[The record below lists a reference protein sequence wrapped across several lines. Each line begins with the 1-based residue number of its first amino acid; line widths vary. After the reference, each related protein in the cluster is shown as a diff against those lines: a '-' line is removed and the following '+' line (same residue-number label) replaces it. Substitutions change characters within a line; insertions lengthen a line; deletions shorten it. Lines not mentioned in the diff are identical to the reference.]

1 MKFCG
6 VMQIKCIPIK
16 CKKKGGGGRRRLG
29 RYKNGDKMQPNETG
43 WKTLAITHLQA
54 ASDELIHCRHTLE
67 LGESD
72 CKDGMQRKNK
82 FQWSL

>member
-1 MKFCG
+1 
-6 VMQIKCIPIK
+6 
-16 CKKKGGGGRRRLG
+16 
-29 RYKNGDKMQPNETG
+29 MQPNETG

-82 FQWSL
+82 FQ

>member
-16 CKKKGGGGRRRLG
+16 CKRGGGTQ
-29 RYKNGDKMQPNETG
+29 GDKMQPNETG

>member
-1 MKFCG
+1 
-6 VMQIKCIPIK
+6 
-16 CKKKGGGGRRRLG
+16 
-29 RYKNGDKMQPNETG
+29 MQPNETG

-72 CKDGMQRKNK
+72 CKDGMQRKKNFSEVCK
-82 FQWSL
+82 RAFSPESRRREQTLCRAEKL